1 MQCRIPVDAV
11 SVHDARQTC
20 LLVGNNRNDDLA
32 EPICFRL
39 KKLGGIQNR
48 GANLVAFEL
57 IHLGFDGGH
66 DIAVGDF
73 VELFEKRG
81 VRKNDFSELLA
92 LYAAEKIWD
101 VLTQYPESFS
111 FEHREQL
118 LYASC
123 AAGAAISI
131 TGTGFPHPL
140 GYSLTMLDGIPHGKA
155 CAVFA
160 GAYLDYNEKTEKGR
174 ERIAVLY
181 ERLNVKP
188 KVMREFL
195 ASLAG
200 VELSFTEEEIAH
212 RVELIKGAK
221 NYTNSPY
228 ILSVDE
234 MYDIY
239 RTLFLKRK
247 R

>member
-1 MQCRIPVDAV
+1 M
-11 SVHDARQTC
+11 
-20 LLVGNNRNDDLA
+20 
-32 EPICFRL
+32 
-39 KKLGGIQNR
+39 
-48 GANLVAFEL
+48 
-57 IHLGFDGGH
+57 
-66 DIAVGDF
+66 
-73 VELFEKRG
+73 
-81 VRKNDFSELLA
+81 LA

-111 FEHREQL
+111 FEHRAQL

-160 GAYLDYNEKTEKGR
+160 RAYLDYNERTEKGK
-174 ERIAVLY
+174 ERLATVY
-181 ERLNVKP
+181 ERLGVKP

-195 ASLAG
+195 ASLAD
-200 VELSFTEEEIAH
+200 VDLSLTEEEIAH

-221 NYTNSPY
+221 NYVNSPY
-228 ILSVDE
+228 VLSVDE
-234 MYDIY
+234 MYEIY
-239 RTLFLKRK
+239 RGLFLKK
-247 R
+247 